1 MPHTG
6 REARRDIMPTQITDP
21 ETESI
26 GGPGPAADPE
36 GRAARAFQLAAAVL
50 ADLQRHGIPPTPR
63 AYELWSAY
71 RRGVIPELTRR
82 LSELLE
88 QGAPVTPAALDALY
102 SACVAGAEPDLD
114 ALGIGAD
121 AIQVE
126 AQAVV
131 EQVNSGRAAI
141 RDYGEALTRGA
152 AQLGQDQTQAG
163 LVCAITMLT
172 AETTR
177 AAERNRVLEQQ
188 LAASSARIGKL
199 RKSLADVKQEA
210 TTDALTG
217 LCNRR
222 AFDARIRRMMAQAK
236 EADAAALSL
245 LLLDVDHFKRFNDV
259 HGHSTGD
266 LVLRLVARLPA
277 DNVKGRDTVARYGGE
292 EFAILLTGAG
302 LRAAEVVA
310 RQINEALSSKRLV
323 TKGTAASFDHV
334 TISGGVAQARP
345 GEAAAALVERA
356 DAALYEAKRTGRNRV
371 CVEAPAKAGNTT
383 AAVASARGWARLPG
397 AAATLGS
404 DGAPNRPCTNE
415 LPSGRNAQ
423 HVCATPNACDDG
435 EVG

>member
-1 MPHTG
+1 MPQT
-6 REARRDIMPTQITDP
+6 EPEVRRDIMPTPIP
-21 ETESI
+21 EPEIEST
-26 GGPGPAADPE
+26 GEPGPAADSE
-36 GRAARAFQLAAAVL
+36 GLAVRAFELAAAVL

-63 AYELWSAY
+63 AYELWFVYHS
-71 RRGVIPELTRR
+71 GMMPELTRR

-88 QGAPVTPAALDALY
+88 QGVPFTPAALDALY
-102 SACVAGAEPDLD
+102 NACVAGAEPDLD
-114 ALGIGAD
+114 ALSSGAD

-131 EQVNSGRAAI
+131 EQVASGRAAI

-172 AETTR
+172 AETTQ
-177 AAERNRVLEQQ
+177 AAERNRVLERQ

-210 TTDALTG
+210 TTDVLTG

-222 AFDARIRRMMAQAK
+222 AFDSRIRRMMTQAK

-266 LVLRLVARLPA
+266 LVLRLVASLLA
-277 DNVKGRDTVARYGGE
+277 DNVKRRDTVARYGGE
-292 EFAILLTGAG
+292 EFAILLTGAD

-334 TISGGVAQARP
+334 TISVGVAQARP
-345 GEAAAALVERA
+345 GENAAALVERA

-371 CVEAPAKAGNTT
+371 CVEAGPQ
-383 AAVASARGWARLPG
+383 SSLLRI
-397 AAATLGS
+397 
-404 DGAPNRPCTNE
+404 CNE
-415 LPSGRNAQ
+415 
-423 HVCATPNACDDG
+423 
-435 EVG
+435 